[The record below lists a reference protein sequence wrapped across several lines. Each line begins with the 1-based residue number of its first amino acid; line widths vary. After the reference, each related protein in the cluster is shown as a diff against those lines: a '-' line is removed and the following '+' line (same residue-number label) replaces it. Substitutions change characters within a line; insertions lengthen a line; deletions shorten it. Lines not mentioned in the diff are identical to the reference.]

1 MHTSKRIFSG
11 VQPSGDL
18 HIGNYLG
25 AIKNFVSLQK
35 EYECFFC
42 VVDLHAIT
50 VWQDPQQLADKTR
63 EVTAAFIA
71 SGIDSDKNVL
81 FHLHGYDIE
90 KLVKAGEPTEIDFTA
105 KASGSFPFTIHE
117 SESTEEHESHE
128 NASHGHHE
136 DGHEEVSV
144 AEDEL
149 ELGRLD
155 VLPN

>member
-1 MHTSKRIFSG
+1 MIKALEFFSRRLFLSAGLIVILFSG
-11 VQPSGDL
+11 ISCTSADPRDRSFNLSIVD
-18 HIGNYLG
+18 
-25 AIKNFVSLQK
+25 QK
-35 EYECFFC
+35 L
-42 VVDLHAIT
+42 VNQDSNLT
-50 VWQDPQQLADKTR
+50 VNQDDR
-63 EVTAAFIA
+63 VNIV
-71 SGIDSDKNVL
+71 INSDKNVL

>member
-1 MHTSKRIFSG
+1 MIKALEFFSRRLFLSAG
-11 VQPSGDL
+11 LIVILS
-18 HIGNYLG
+18 
-25 AIKNFVSLQK
+25 
-35 EYECFFC
+35 
-42 VVDLHAIT
+42 
-50 VWQDPQQLADKTR
+50 
-63 EVTAAFIA
+63 
-71 SGIDSDKNVL
+71 SGISCTSADPRDRSFNLSIVDQKLVNQDSNLTVNQDDRVNIVINSDKNVL

-90 KLVKAGEPTEIDFTA
+90 KLVKAGAPTEIDFTA

>member
-1 MHTSKRIFSG
+1 MIKALEFFSRRLFLSAG
-11 VQPSGDL
+11 LIVILS
-18 HIGNYLG
+18 
-25 AIKNFVSLQK
+25 
-35 EYECFFC
+35 
-42 VVDLHAIT
+42 
-50 VWQDPQQLADKTR
+50 
-63 EVTAAFIA
+63 
-71 SGIDSDKNVL
+71 SGISCTSADPRDRSFNLSIVDQKLVNQDSNLTVNQDDRVNIVINSDKNVL

>member
-1 MHTSKRIFSG
+1 MIKALEFFSRRLFLSAG
-11 VQPSGDL
+11 LIVILS
-18 HIGNYLG
+18 
-25 AIKNFVSLQK
+25 
-35 EYECFFC
+35 
-42 VVDLHAIT
+42 
-50 VWQDPQQLADKTR
+50 
-63 EVTAAFIA
+63 
-71 SGIDSDKNVL
+71 SGISCTSADPRDRSFNLSIVDQKLVNQDSNLTVNQDDRVNIVINSDKNVL

-105 KASGSFPFTIHE
+105 KASGSCPFTIHE

-128 NASHGHHE
+128 NASHGDHE

>member
-1 MHTSKRIFSG
+1 MIKALEFFSRRLFLSAG
-11 VQPSGDL
+11 LIVILS
-18 HIGNYLG
+18 
-25 AIKNFVSLQK
+25 
-35 EYECFFC
+35 
-42 VVDLHAIT
+42 
-50 VWQDPQQLADKTR
+50 
-63 EVTAAFIA
+63 
-71 SGIDSDKNVL
+71 SGISCTSADPRDRSFNLSIVDQKLVDQDSNLTVNQDDRVNIVINSDKNVL

-90 KLVKAGEPTEIDFTA
+90 KLVEAGEPTEIDFTA

-155 VLPN
+155 VLPI

>member
-1 MHTSKRIFSG
+1 MIKALEFFSRRLFLSAG
-11 VQPSGDL
+11 LIVILS
-18 HIGNYLG
+18 
-25 AIKNFVSLQK
+25 
-35 EYECFFC
+35 
-42 VVDLHAIT
+42 
-50 VWQDPQQLADKTR
+50 
-63 EVTAAFIA
+63 
-71 SGIDSDKNVL
+71 SGISCTSEDPRDRSFNLSIVDQKLVNQDSNLTVNQDDRVNIVINSDKNVL

>member
-1 MHTSKRIFSG
+1 MIKALEFFSRRLFLSAG
-11 VQPSGDL
+11 LIVILS
-18 HIGNYLG
+18 
-25 AIKNFVSLQK
+25 
-35 EYECFFC
+35 
-42 VVDLHAIT
+42 
-50 VWQDPQQLADKTR
+50 
-63 EVTAAFIA
+63 
-71 SGIDSDKNVL
+71 SGISCTSADPRDRSFNLSIVDQKLVNQDSNLTVNQDDRVNIVINSDKNVL

-105 KASGSFPFTIHE
+105 KASGIFPFTIHE
-117 SESTEEHESHE
+117 SVSTEEHESHE

-144 AEDEL
+144 AEEEL

>member
-1 MHTSKRIFSG
+1 MIKALEFFSRRLFLSAG
-11 VQPSGDL
+11 LIVILS
-18 HIGNYLG
+18 
-25 AIKNFVSLQK
+25 
-35 EYECFFC
+35 
-42 VVDLHAIT
+42 
-50 VWQDPQQLADKTR
+50 
-63 EVTAAFIA
+63 
-71 SGIDSDKNVL
+71 SGISCTSADPRDRSFNLSIVDQKLVNQDSNLTVNQDDRVNIVINSDKNVL

-128 NASHGHHE
+128 NASHGLHE